1 LQYGPIKHLRGN
13 ILARSA
19 TGNLTEQVVQS
30 LGRAIVS
37 GEYPVHSIFQVA
49 DLCTQFKA
57 SRTVMREAVKTL
69 TAKGLVSSRASV
81 GSIVQGEFNWNLSD
95 PDVLDWFL
103 HVKGNTIPLIREFI
117 DFRMGIE
124 PSAAALAATRGDAQA
139 IAEIFKALDRM
150 RAAERGEDN
159 ALDADV
165 DFHVAILHASGNRFF
180 INMRHTIDVA
190 LHISIRVTN
199 RTKGVTLASIADH
212 ARIADAIKANDPE
225 GAHQAMRELLT
236 EAQKL
241 LTGNVKVPSDI

>member
-1 LQYGPIKHLRGN
+1 MTRN
-13 ILARSA
+13 A

-37 GEYPVHSIFQVA
+37 GKYPPHSIFQIA
-49 DLCTQFKA
+49 DLCTEFKA

-69 TAKGLVSSRASV
+69 TAKGLVTSRASV
-81 GSIVQGEFNWNLSD
+81 GSIVQDDLSWNLSD

-103 HVKGNTIPLIREFI
+103 HAKGNLLPLIREFV

-124 PSAAALAATRGDAQA
+124 PKAAALAAKHGDEEKIAA
-139 IAEIFKALDRM
+139 IYAALDRM
-150 RAAERGEDN
+150 RAAELGEDN

-165 DFHVAILHASGNRFF
+165 DFHVAILYASKNRFF

-199 RTKGVTLASIADH
+199 RTKGVKLANVDDHQYIADQ
-212 ARIADAIKANDPE
+212 IKAGNAD
-225 GAHQAMRELLT
+225 GARDAMRNLLA

-241 LTGNVKVPSDI
+241 LTGQVEIPSDL

>member
-1 LQYGPIKHLRGN
+1 M
-13 ILARSA
+13 ARSA

-30 LGRAIVS
+30 LGRSIVS
-37 GEYPVHSIFQVA
+37 GEYPTLAVFQIA

-69 TAKGLVSSRASV
+69 TAKGLVTSRASV
-81 GSIVQGEFNWNLSD
+81 GSIVQGERNWNLSD

-117 DFRMGIE
+117 DFRMEIE
-124 PSAAALAATRGDAQA
+124 PGAAALAAERGDAQA
-139 IAEIFKALDRM
+139 IAAIFKALERM
-150 RAAERGEDN
+150 RAAEQGEDH

-212 ARIADAIKANDPE
+212 ARIADAIQAGDAK
-225 GAHQAMRELLT
+225 GARCAMRDLLS

-241 LTGNVKVPSDI
+241 LTGPVKLPSDI

>member
-1 LQYGPIKHLRGN
+1 LERG
-13 ILARSA
+13 AK
-19 TGNLTEQVVQS
+19 GNLTEQVVQS

-37 GEYPVHSIFQVA
+37 GEYPTHAIFQIA

-69 TAKGLVSSRASV
+69 TAKGLVTSRASV
-81 GSIVQGEFNWNLSD
+81 GSIVQGELSWNLSD

-103 HVKGNTIPLIREFI
+103 HVKGNIVPLLREFI

-124 PSAAALAATRGDAQA
+124 PNAAALAATRGDTQA
-139 IAEIFKALDRM
+139 IDAIFKALDRM

-165 DFHVAILHASGNRFF
+165 EFHVAILHASGNRFF
-180 INMRHTIDVA
+180 INMRHTVDVA

-199 RTKGVTLASIADH
+199 RSKGVTFASIADH
-212 ARIADAIKANDPE
+212 ARIADAIKAGDAE
-225 GAHQAMRELLT
+225 GSRQATRDLLT

-241 LTGNVKVPSDI
+241 LTGQVKVPNDI

>member
-1 LQYGPIKHLRGN
+1 
-13 ILARSA
+13 LARGV

-37 GEYPVHSIFQVA
+37 GEYQPNSVFQIA
-49 DLCTQFKA
+49 DLCAEFKA

-69 TAKGLVSSRASV
+69 TAKGLVTSRASV
-81 GSIVQGEFNWNLSD
+81 GSIVQGELRWNLSD

-103 HVKGNTIPLIREFI
+103 HVKGNTVPLLREFI

-124 PSAAALAATRGDAQA
+124 PSAAALAATRGDADA
-139 IAEIFKALDRM
+139 IALIFKALDRM

-165 DFHVAILHASGNRFF
+165 DFHVAILYASGNR
-180 INMRHTIDVA
+180 INMRHTVDVA

-199 RTKGVTLASIADH
+199 RTKGVTLASVADH
-212 ARIADAIKANDPE
+212 ARIAEAIKAGDAE
-225 GAHQAMRELLT
+225 GARQATYDLLS

-241 LTGNVKVPSDI
+241 LSGQVKVPSDI